1 MTKYNQYAKR
11 LDAAFK
17 EAREKFTKAYN
28 QYNDAQERYAEAQRW
43 HSGENPVE
51 KEAKVFRAKAD
62 MMEAEKGLRDTRNS
76 VWAAYDTQVQAIRRD
91 LEQDV
96 RTSYAASPDAID
108 TNTIELLKSG
118 VMGADDYYSLVDKF
132 DNNQTML
139 RLIAKYAK
147 EAAAEANKDSQTR
160 MALNVLCSEIG
171 DGKNKTM
178 RAFDDLCQM
187 SKYCSGRA
195 GGRYSDNHAINMA
208 EKWEQLSGAAV
219 GGF

>member
-1 MTKYNQYAKR
+1 MREYLKDPEFVRRYEDAFANLVQSAADQAKQGFSSAIERLRGIVEDDNQA
-11 LDAAFK
+11 
-17 EAREKFTKAYN
+17 
-28 QYNDAQERYAEAQRW
+28 
-43 HSGENPVE
+43 P
-51 KEAKVFRAKAD
+51 
-62 MMEAEKGLRDTRNS
+62 
-76 VWAAYDTQVQAIRRD
+76 QVQIQASRSL

-96 RTSYAASPDAID
+96 RISSTVDPDDVD

-118 VMGADDYYSLVDKF
+118 VLGADDYYSLVDKF

-147 EAAAEANKDSQTR
+147 EAAAVAETNGDSQTR

-171 DGKNKTM
+171 NGKNKTM

-219 GGF
+219 EGF

>member
-1 MTKYNQYAKR
+1 
-11 LDAAFK
+11 
-17 EAREKFTKAYN
+17 
-28 QYNDAQERYAEAQRW
+28 
-43 HSGENPVE
+43 
-51 KEAKVFRAKAD
+51 
-62 MMEAEKGLRDTRNS
+62 MEAEKGLRDTRNS
-76 VWAAYDTQVQAIRRD
+76 VWAAYDAQVQAIRRD

-219 GGF
+219 EGF

>member
-1 MTKYNQYAKR
+1 
-11 LDAAFK
+11 
-17 EAREKFTKAYN
+17 
-28 QYNDAQERYAEAQRW
+28 
-43 HSGENPVE
+43 
-51 KEAKVFRAKAD
+51 
-62 MMEAEKGLRDTRNS
+62 
-76 VWAAYDTQVQAIRRD
+76 
-91 LEQDV
+91 
-96 RTSYAASPDAID
+96 
-108 TNTIELLKSG
+108 
-118 VMGADDYYSLVDKF
+118 
-132 DNNQTML
+132 ML

-171 DGKNKTM
+171 DGKNKTI

-219 GGF
+219 EGF

>member
-1 MTKYNQYAKR
+1 MTKFNQYAKR
-11 LDAAFK
+11 LDTAFK
-17 EAREKFTKAYN
+17 EAREKHIKAYN
-28 QYNDAQERYAEAQRW
+28 VYKDAQERLDAVQRIQ
-43 HSGENPVE
+43 SEEYPGE
-51 KEAKVFRAKAD
+51 KQASVFRAKAD
-62 MMEAEKGLRDTRNS
+62 LVEAEKALRDARS
-76 VWAAYDTQVQAIRRD
+76 SAWAAYDNQVQAIRRD

-96 RTSYAASPDAID
+96 RISSTADPDDVDA
-108 TNTIELLKSG
+108 NTLELLKSG
-118 VMGADDYYSLVDKF
+118 VLGADDYYTLVGKF

-171 DGKNKTM
+171 DGKNKTI

-208 EKWEQLSGAAV
+208 EKWEQLSSAAV
-219 GGF
+219 EGF

>member
-1 MTKYNQYAKR
+1 MREYLKDPEFVRRYEDAFANLVQSAADQAKQGFSSAIERLRGIVEDDNQA
-11 LDAAFK
+11 
-17 EAREKFTKAYN
+17 
-28 QYNDAQERYAEAQRW
+28 
-43 HSGENPVE
+43 P
-51 KEAKVFRAKAD
+51 
-62 MMEAEKGLRDTRNS
+62 
-76 VWAAYDTQVQAIRRD
+76 QVQIQASRSL

-96 RTSYAASPDAID
+96 RISSTVDPDDVD

-118 VMGADDYYSLVDKF
+118 VLGADNYYSLVDKF

-171 DGKNKTM
+171 DGKNKTI

-219 GGF
+219 EGF

>member
-1 MTKYNQYAKR
+1 MREYLKDPEFVRRYEDAFANLVQSAADQAKQGFSSAIERLRGIVEDDNQA
-11 LDAAFK
+11 
-17 EAREKFTKAYN
+17 
-28 QYNDAQERYAEAQRW
+28 
-43 HSGENPVE
+43 P
-51 KEAKVFRAKAD
+51 
-62 MMEAEKGLRDTRNS
+62 
-76 VWAAYDTQVQAIRRD
+76 QVQIQASRSL

-96 RTSYAASPDAID
+96 RISSTVDPDDVD

-118 VMGADDYYSLVDKF
+118 VLGADDYYSLVDKF

-147 EAAAEANKDSQTR
+147 EAAAVAETNGDSQTR

-171 DGKNKTM
+171 NGKNKTM